1 MRQLRHMA
9 AASGARLTL
18 WTLLTLLT
26 LWARRWGAVGAS
38 PKAPNP
44 PNRLAMEGG
53 TVSPIRAAG

>member
-1 MRQLRHMA
+1 MA